1 MMIMPTALDFDLR
14 DILRERKRRPETQGP
29 FRIFLESI
37 VLFRELADNEVA
49 AGRISTADLNSQEI
63 QRYNE
68 SALGS
73 SRII

>member
-1 MMIMPTALDFDLR
+1 MPIALDFDL
-14 DILRERKRRPETQGP
+14 DKVLRRAKKTPQVQGP

-37 VLFRELADNEVA
+37 VLFSEVAQNEVE
-49 AGRISTADLNSQEI
+49 AGRISTADLNSPQI

-73 SRII
+73 TRII